1 MVDTATREPKLKP
14 FVVEARPPGIRGS
27 AERLR
32 ELVDSRELLAFLAWR
47 DLTVRYKQSTIGVLW
62 AVLQPLLL
70 AAAFTVFFGKLAGL
84 GADGVSYALA
94 TFVALLPWQLVAFGV
109 FAASESVV
117 RGQDLVTRVY
127 FPRILIPLAPFAV
140 ALVDFCAAF
149 AVALVWIAIAS
160 PSLTLAIAWVPIFL
174 LLALVTAVGVG
185 CWLAALNVRFR
196 DVQVA
201 VPLLVQLWFFCTP
214 IAYPSSIVPEE
225 WRVVLRGEPYGDG
238 RGRLSRRPARQP
250 PSGAAGRR
258 GLGLG
263 RGRPLAHRRRV
274 LLANGG
280 HHCRRHL
287 SSPSSPRISASATGS
302 VSRSG
307 TMRPATGW
315 PTATARLLG
324 GAARASVRS
333 SPSEL
338 WALRGVE
345 FEIERGDVVGVIG
358 RNGAGKSTLLKILTR
373 VTRPT
378 TGSLTRLGARRQPAR
393 ARDRLPSRA
402 DRP

>member
-1 MVDTATREPKLKP
+1 
-14 FVVEARPPGIRGS
+14 VVETRPPGIRGS

-32 ELVDSRELLAFLAWR
+32 EVVESRELLAFLAWR

-84 GADGVSYALA
+84 GSGGDSYALA

-109 FAASESVV
+109 FAASDSVV

-149 AVALVWIAIAS
+149 AVALVWVAVAS
-160 PSLTLAIAWVPIFL
+160 PSLTLSIAWVPIFL
-174 LLALVTAVGVG
+174 LLALATAVGVG

-225 WRVVLRGEPYGDG
+225 WRTVFAVNPMVTAVDGFRAALLGTPDLQLR
-238 RGRLSRRPARQP
+238 AV
-250 PSGAAGRR
+250 A
-258 GLGLG
+258 
-263 RGRPLAHRRRV
+263 V
-274 LLANGG
+274 
-280 HHCRRHL
+280 
-287 SSPSSPRISASATGS
+287 S
-302 VSRSG
+302 VSV
-307 TMRPATGW
+307 AVALLLTGVAFFW
-315 PTATARLLG
+315 RTEDTIA
-324 GAARASVRS
+324 
-333 SPSEL
+333 
-338 WALRGVE
+338 
-345 FEIERGDVVGVIG
+345 DVI
-358 RNGAGKSTLLKILTR
+358 
-373 VTRPT
+373 
-378 TGSLTRLGARRQPAR
+378 
-393 ARDRLPSRA
+393 
-402 DRP
+402 

>member
-1 MVDTATREPKLKP
+1 
-14 FVVEARPPGIRGS
+14 VVETRPPGIRGS

-32 ELVDSRELLAFLAWR
+32 EVVDSRELLAFLAWR

-70 AAAFTVFFGKLAGL
+70 AGL
-84 GADGVSYALA
+84 GSDGDSYALA

-149 AVALVWIAIAS
+149 AVALLWVIIAS
-160 PSLTLAIAWVPIFL
+160 PSLTLALAWVPLFL

-225 WRVVLRGEPYGDG
+225 WRVVFAVNPMVTAVDG
-238 RGRLSRRPARQP
+238 FR
-250 PSGAAGRR
+250 AA
-258 GLGLG
+258 
-263 RGRPLAHRRRV
+263 
-274 LLANGG
+274 
-280 HHCRRHL
+280 
-287 SSPSSPRISASATGS
+287 
-302 VSRSG
+302 
-307 TMRPATGW
+307 
-315 PTATARLLG
+315 LLG
-324 GAARASVRS
+324 TPDLQLQAVAVSVAVAV
-333 SPSEL
+333 
-338 WALRGVE
+338 ALLLTGVGFFWRTE
-345 FEIERGDVVGVIG
+345 DTIADVI
-358 RNGAGKSTLLKILTR
+358 
-373 VTRPT
+373 
-378 TGSLTRLGARRQPAR
+378 
-393 ARDRLPSRA
+393 
-402 DRP
+402 

>member
-1 MVDTATREPKLKP
+1 
-14 FVVEARPPGIRGS
+14 VVETRPSGIRGS

-32 ELVDSRELLAFLAWR
+32 EVVDSRELLVFLAWR

-70 AAAFTVFFGKLAGL
+70 AAAFTVFFGRLAGL
-84 GADGVSYALA
+84 GDGEVSYALA

-127 FPRILIPLAPFAV
+127 FPRILIPLAPFGV

-149 AVALVWIAIAS
+149 AVALVWIAVAS

-201 VPLLVQLWFFCTP
+201 VPLFVQLWFFCTP

-225 WRVVLRGEPYGDG
+225 WRIVYAVNPMVTAVDG
-238 RGRLSRRPARQP
+238 FRAALLGSPHLELPAVAV
-250 PSGAAGRR
+250 SVSVAVA
-258 GLGLG
+258 
-263 RGRPLAHRRRV
+263 V
-274 LLANGG
+274 LL
-280 HHCRRHL
+280 
-287 SSPSSPRISASATGS
+287 TG
-302 VSRSG
+302 VGFFWR
-307 TMRPATGW
+307 TEDTIA
-315 PTATARLLG
+315 
-324 GAARASVRS
+324 
-333 SPSEL
+333 
-338 WALRGVE
+338 
-345 FEIERGDVVGVIG
+345 DVV
-358 RNGAGKSTLLKILTR
+358 
-373 VTRPT
+373 
-378 TGSLTRLGARRQPAR
+378 
-393 ARDRLPSRA
+393 
-402 DRP
+402 